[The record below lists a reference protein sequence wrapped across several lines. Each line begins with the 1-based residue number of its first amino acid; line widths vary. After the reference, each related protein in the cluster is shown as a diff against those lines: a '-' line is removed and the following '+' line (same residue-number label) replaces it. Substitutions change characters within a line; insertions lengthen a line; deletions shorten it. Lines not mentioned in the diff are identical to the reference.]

1 MPTQYQKSCLA
12 DCVRKFFNFC
22 SKHTP
27 YSYVAKHFKK
37 DGEPEPSWVAEVY
50 VLFFA
55 LFVIIGLF
63 SMKYISFFSCFI
75 VGAAMFRLLDIL
87 VKIGIMIFKD
97 SVPIESDTGPY
108 IFLPTRNPER
118 WVILNLINI
127 FEIVMCYAVLY
138 LNFGNYFREKI
149 GDPITAIYQSILTFT
164 TLGYGEITPKNTLSK
179 IIVITQLGF
188 FILIVLLI
196 APRIFSL
203 LRTDRTNNSHD

>member
-1 MPTQYQKSCLA
+1 MNNIPPKYEQSFLA
-12 DCVRKFFNFC
+12 DLVRKFFEFC

-27 YSYVAKHFKK
+27 YCYIARCFKK
-37 DGEPEPSWVAEVY
+37 KDSSTEPSFVAERY
-50 VLFFA
+50 VLSLA
-55 LFVIIGLF
+55 LVVTVGLF
-63 SMKYISFFSCFI
+63 LLKYISFFSWLI
-75 VGAAMFRLLDIL
+75 VAIAIFRLLDIL

-97 SVPIESDTGPY
+97 SVRIENDTGHY

-138 LNFGNYFREKI
+138 LKFGSYFCDNI
-149 GDPITAIYQSILTFT
+149 DDPITAIYQSILTFT
-164 TLGYGEITPKNTLSK
+164 TLGYGEIAPKYAISK

-188 FILIVLLI
+188 FILIVLLV

-203 LRTDRTNNSHD
+203 LRTEKK